1 MKTKQKRSNKGTY
14 KVPKQELTC
23 GLYLENEATPEIESK
38 HINISKINL
47 QSNKFENIHNLY
59 HKTKNID

>member
-1 MKTKQKRSNKGTY
+1 LKTKPKRSNKGPN

-38 HINISKINL
+38 HLRSL
-47 QSNKFENIHNLY
+47 L
-59 HKTKNID
+59 